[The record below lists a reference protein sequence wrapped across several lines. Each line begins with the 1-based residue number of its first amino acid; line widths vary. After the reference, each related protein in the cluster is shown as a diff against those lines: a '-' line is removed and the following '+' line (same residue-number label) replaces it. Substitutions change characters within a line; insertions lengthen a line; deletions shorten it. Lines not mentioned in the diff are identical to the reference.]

1 MTCKPLTWL
10 LAATVL
16 APVLVT
22 LDGCAPTS
30 RYGMVRQEKTG
41 LQYGS
46 VIENNV
52 FIDPSQFGNNSI
64 KVTVRNTSGDTA
76 FDLHNFKNRLA
87 SSYAAKGY
95 EINDGSDFGIKIDL
109 NVLRS
114 SQIQDNY
121 AVEFGFLGAAAG
133 AAAGYKAD
141 STGATPIGAVS
152 GLALG
157 SILGSYVV
165 DDTYII
171 IAEVTI
177 GTLDRRRKKKRITF
191 SDSPK
196 IRDLEKDDPTFKPF
210 RRVVSTKIAVF
221 AGGRGVP
228 QSRIAEEVRQRLVKI
243 VSDII

>member
-1 MTCKPLTWL
+1 MIRISPIGLLT
-10 LAATVL
+10 AIVL
-16 APVLVT
+16 IPILIT
-22 LDGCAPTS
+22 LDGCAPQS
-30 RYGMVRQEKTG
+30 RYGMVREEKTG
-41 LQYGS
+41 LQYGA

-76 FDLHNFKNRLA
+76 FDLYNFRNRLA
-87 SSYAAKGY
+87 SSYAGKGY
-95 EINDGSDFGIKIDL
+95 DINEGPDFGIKVDL

-114 SQIQDNY
+114 SQIRDDY
-121 AVEFGFLGAAAG
+121 TTEFGFLGAAAG
-133 AAAGYKAD
+133 AAAGHKAD

-165 DDTYII
+165 DNTYII

-196 IRDLEKDDPTFKPF
+196 IRDLERDDHTFKPF
-210 RRVVSTKIAVF
+210 RRVVNTRIAVF
-221 AGGRGVP
+221 AGGRGVS
-228 QSRIAEEVRQRLVKI
+228 QSQIAEEVRQRLVKI